1 MPTRFYFPADTAAD
15 VSPAY
20 DAGWNYAAEALRRA
34 LANVKGSSAITT
46 GTQVGPWTSGNKAL
60 DRQYVSNKLAAQR
73 ISGTCKMQL
82 MVREYA
88 DTDNVAAIYLC
99 VKVVSEDGST
109 VRGTLLSL
117 NYYAGISEF
126 INNATHRNKKGADG
140 DAMSDVD
147 ALDGDRIVVEI
158 GYSDAAGAA
167 PEASA
172 KWGENASDLPEDE
185 IQTTDGAG
193 WIEFSG
199 DLSFYHESKSVDD
212 SGTGDDAIAL
222 ANKIS
227 LADSGSGDDQINL
240 NGNLV
245 LSDSGSGADS
255 ISVADAPPPLPPAPV
270 QSQDAST
277 RTVEV
282 IRVGSI
288 GFERDYPGKLVVRLR
303 DLSGIYDS
311 DKIQAFADAKAL
323 AQQCKTGTM
332 HAIPAIEDA
341 DGKTTFEART
351 EIYRDPL
358 QAAEAALALVD
369 GIDEL
374 FALLK
379 GKRLA
384 GINVEVFDQISGVY
398 LGALNTDR
406 NGTLVLPTD
415 TQFCEVLQWRLN
427 GGGYSD
433 HFNGERS
440 AGTPGLEFYFPCDE
454 YNESQIA
461 SFSGVSGQKADW
473 DGDWYS
479 SGFFNRPALRAV
491 STKALMLIGLDPQGH
506 RGFQF
511 LWYCNDASENST
523 IFSYAQGKS
532 VSSTPC
538 FILQVAS
545 GVLKACAGTASATGT
560 TSLEDGKWYLIQVN
574 TKVIP
579 TGIKPTSN
587 EILYSMQ
594 IDVYLGG
601 TLEAT
606 ASMDDVAASGFIY
619 GVIFAGSERD
629 GFDELRHLGRNLDS
643 SEIVNYAVYLKN
655 GRYPGMS
662 NGSLGTPG
670 W

>member
-1 MPTRFYFPADTAAD
+1 
-15 VSPAY
+15 
-20 DAGWNYAAEALRRA
+20 
-34 LANVKGSSAITT
+34 
-46 GTQVGPWTSGNKAL
+46 
-60 DRQYVSNKLAAQR
+60 
-73 ISGTCKMQL
+73 MQI

-117 NYYAGISEF
+117 NYYAGVSEF

-140 DAMSDVD
+140 DSMSDVD
-147 ALDGDRIVVEI
+147 AQDGDRIVVEI
-158 GYSDAAGAA
+158 GYSDAAGTT

-172 KWGENASDLPEDE
+172 KWGENADDLPENE
-185 IQTTDGAG
+185 TQTADGAG

-199 DLSFYHESKSVDD
+199 DIAFFHEQKSVDD
-212 SGTGDDAIAL
+212 SGSGDDAAAL
-222 ANKIS
+222 TSKLTIT
-227 LADSGSGDDQINL
+227 DSCAGEDQINL
-240 NGNLV
+240 NGNTV
-245 LSDSGSGADS
+245 LSDSGAGADAVA
-255 ISVADAPPPLPPAPV
+255 VADATPPPPPSPM

-282 IRVGSI
+282 IRVGAI
-288 GFERDYPGKLVVRLR
+288 GFERNYPGKLVVRLR

-311 DKIQAFADAKAL
+311 DRIQALADAKAL
-323 AQQCKTGTM
+323 AQQCKTGTR
-332 HAIPAIEDA
+332 HAIPAIKDA
-341 DGKTTFEART
+341 DGKTAFEART

-358 QAAEAALALVD
+358 QAAEAALALAD

-374 FALLK
+374 FALVK

-384 GINVEVFDQISGVY
+384 GINVEAFDQISGVF

-415 TQFCEVLQWRLN
+415 TQFCEVLQWRLS

-433 HFNGERS
+433 HFNGERA

-491 STKALMLIGLDPQGH
+491 PSKPLILIGLDPQGH

-523 IFSYAQGKS
+523 IFSYAQGKG
-532 VSSTPC
+532 VASTPG
-538 FILQVAS
+538 FILQVSS
-545 GVLKACAGTASATGT
+545 GVLKAYAGTATATGT

-574 TKVIP
+574 TKTIP
-579 TGIKPTSN
+579 TGYDPDNFKVLFS
-587 EILYSMQ
+587 LQ

-619 GVIFAGSERD
+619 GVVFAGSERD
-629 GFDELRHLGRNLDS
+629 GFDELRHLNRNLDA
-643 SEIVNYAVYLKN
+643 SEIVNYAAYLKN